1 MKINWRLVFIILF
14 GVLYIWMFTAIVG
27 GAVWIISSIVKF
39 DCLTEL
45 IKIMTYDVE
54 NGGMREAGLK
64 QLEYIRQE
72 YSKLERENCG
82 LNQTVFNLRKRVESK
97 YSSGTQWTRCS
108 GIEKV
113 SHD

>member
-1 MKINWRLVFIILF
+1 MEKV
-14 GVLYIWMFTAIVG
+14 VLHNHTAED
-27 GAVWIISSIVKF
+27 AF

-82 LNQTVFNLRKRVESK
+82 LNQTVLNLRKRVAVSYTHLTLPTNSK
-97 YSSGTQWTRCS
+97 MCRSRWSPY
-108 GIEKV
+108 
-113 SHD
+113 H

>member
-1 MKINWRLVFIILF
+1 MEKV
-14 GVLYIWMFTAIVG
+14 VLHNHTAED
-27 GAVWIISSIVKF
+27 AF
-39 DCLTEL
+39 DCLAEL

-64 QLEYIRQE
+64 QLEYIRAE
-72 YSKLERENCG
+72 YSKLEREV
-82 LNQTVFNLRKRVESK
+82 LNLRKRVESK
-97 YSSGTQWTRCS
+97 YSSGTPWARCS

>member
-1 MKINWRLVFIILF
+1 MEKV
-14 GVLYIWMFTAIVG
+14 VLHNQNAEN
-27 GAVWIISSIVKF
+27 AF

-54 NGGMREAGLK
+54 NGGMRETGLK

-72 YSKLERENCG
+72 YSKLERESCG

>member
-1 MKINWRLVFIILF
+1 MEKV
-14 GVLYIWMFTAIVG
+14 VLHNQTAEN
-27 GAVWIISSIVKF
+27 AF

-64 QLEYIRQE
+64 QFEYIRQE

-82 LNQTVFNLRKRVESK
+82 LRQTNFNLHKKVDSK
-97 YSSGTQWTRCS
+97 YSSGTPWSRSTEV
-108 GIEKV
+108 EKV
-113 SHD
+113 SHE

>member
-14 GVLYIWMFTAIVG
+14 GILYIWMFAAIVG
-27 GAVWIISSIVKF
+27 GTVWIISSIVKF
-39 DCLTEL
+39 V

-64 QLEYIRQE
+64 QLEYIRAE

-82 LNQTVFNLRKRVESK
+82 LNQTVLNLRKRVESK
-97 YSSGTQWTRCS
+97 YSSGTPWARCS
-108 GIEKV
+108 DIEKV

>member
-1 MKINWRLVFIILF
+1 
-14 GVLYIWMFTAIVG
+14 
-27 GAVWIISSIVKF
+27 
-39 DCLTEL
+39 
-45 IKIMTYDVE
+45 MTYGVE

-64 QLEYIRQE
+64 QLEYINK

-82 LNQTVFNLRKRVESK
+82 LNQTILNLRKRVESK

>member
-1 MKINWRLVFIILF
+1 MVKEKDVVNHPEHYESGSYECIDE
-14 GVLYIWMFTAIVG
+14 TAEN
-27 GAVWIISSIVKF
+27 AF

-97 YSSGTQWTRCS
+97 YSSGTPWARCS